1 MPPAAVVFDLDY
13 TLAVTNRDRQVLLD
27 EATTSA
33 GTHAIDRDEY
43 LGTHDDTDASETR
56 APIFERLLEEG
67 DAADAESL
75 ATAYRTAI
83 QDALEPLPGAAGLLE
98 NLRRNY
104 RLGLLTDGP
113 ERAQWSK
120 IDHLGW
126 DALFDAIVVTGTLP
140 AGKPDPNTFR
150 TICADLD
157 VAPADA
163 VYIGDRPET
172 DIAGAT
178 AVGMAGIQVLYPDGP
193 DPNPDAVATVE
204 RDHLVERLPD
214 ILENL

>member
-13 TLAVTNRDRQVLLD
+13 TLAVTNRGRQVLLD
-27 EATTSA
+27 EATASA
-33 GTHAIDRDEY
+33 GSHAIDRDAY
-43 LGTHDDTDASETR
+43 LATHDETDASETR
-56 APIFERLLEEG
+56 APIFERLLEPGSDTDPEV
-67 DAADAESL
+67 L
-75 ATAYRTAI
+75 ATAYRDAI
-83 QDALEPLPGAAGLLE
+83 RDALEPLPGAEGLLRD
-98 NLRRNY
+98 LRTEY

-126 DALFDAIVVTGTLP
+126 ADLFDAIVVTGTLP
-140 AGKPDPNTFR
+140 AGKPDPNTFE

-157 VAPADA
+157 VDPADA

-178 AVGMAGIQVLYPDGP
+178 AIGMRGIQVLYPGGP

-204 RDHLVERLPD
+204 RDQLVERLPD
-214 ILENL
+214 VLAEL